1 MQRFPF
7 FGDVTPRRMLEEMK
21 PQLHLPENLKPSRN
35 ITLFVKLQ
43 AMEMEIWRI
52 VSIAL
57 LE

>member
-43 AMEMEIWRI
+43 AMEMEI
-52 VSIAL
+52 
-57 LE
+57 